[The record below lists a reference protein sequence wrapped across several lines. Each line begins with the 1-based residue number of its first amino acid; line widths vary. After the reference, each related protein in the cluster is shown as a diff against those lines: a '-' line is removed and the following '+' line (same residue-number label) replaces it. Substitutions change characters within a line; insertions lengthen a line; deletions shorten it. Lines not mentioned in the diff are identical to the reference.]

1 MKNTFLA
8 LAVLLFIVACKKEE
22 NYGDANVHITGNIKG
37 FKKGQL
43 FIKRFNDSALVN
55 IDTIVIDGNSQFE
68 SHLKLDS
75 PEMLYLVI
83 DRVKTTSVDSE
94 LPFFAEPGTI
104 KIETTKD
111 EFFAKAKITG
121 SENQKLYEEFKAVK
135 NKFVNENLDLR
146 KLSYEAGNNVAKL
159 DSITLKSDQL
169 KKRRYL
175 HTANFALNHADHEVG
190 PYVAITEIAQDIN
203 LKYLDTINKSMTPK
217 VAKSRYGKILT
228 DVIAQ
233 RKKLEATSPA
243 Q

>member
-8 LAVLLFIVACKKEE
+8 LAALLVIVACKKED
-22 NYGDANVHITGNIKG
+22 YSDANVHITGNIKG

-43 FIKRFNDSALVN
+43 FIKRLNDTALVN
-55 IDTIVIDGNSQFE
+55 IDTIVIDGDSHFE
-68 SHLKLDS
+68 SHIKLDS

-83 DRVKTTSVDSE
+83 DRVKTESVDSD
-94 LPFFAEPGTI
+94 LPFFAEPGNI

-111 EFFAKAKITG
+111 EFFGKAKITG

-135 NKFVNENLDLR
+135 NKFVNDNLDLT
-146 KLSYEAGNNVAKL
+146 KLSYEAGNNVARQ
-159 DSITLKSDQL
+159 DSIALKSDQL

-190 PYVAITEIAQDIN
+190 PYVAISEIAEDIN

-217 VAKSRYGKILT
+217 VAKSRYGKMLT
-228 DVIAQ
+228 NVIAE
-233 RKKLEATSPA
+233 RKKLEAAPA

>member
-1 MKNTFLA
+1 MKNTFFVLV
-8 LAVLLFIVACKKEE
+8 VLLLVASCKKEE
-22 NYGDANVHITGNIKG
+22 HGDANVHITGNIKG

-55 IDTIVIDGNSQFE
+55 IDTIIIDGNSQFE

-83 DRVKTTSVDSE
+83 DRVKTTSVDDE
-94 LPFFAEPGTI
+94 LPFFAEPGNI

-111 EFFAKAKITG
+111 EFFSKAKITG
-121 SENQKLYEEFKAVK
+121 SENQKLYEEYKVVK
-135 NKFVNENLDLR
+135 NKFVNENLDLT
-146 KLSYEAGNNVAKL
+146 KLSYEAGNNVARQ
-159 DSITLKSDQL
+159 DSIAQKSDEL
-169 KKRRYL
+169 KRRRYL

-190 PYVAITEIAQDIN
+190 PYIAISEIAQDIN

-228 DVIAQ
+228 EVIAK
-233 RKKLEATSPA
+233 RKKLEAEPA

>member
-1 MKNTFLA
+1 MKNTFFVLV
-8 LAVLLFIVACKKEE
+8 VLLLLTACKKEE
-22 NYGDANVHITGNIKG
+22 HGDANVHITGNVKG

-55 IDTIVIDGNSQFE
+55 IDTIIIDGNSQFE

-83 DRVKTTSVDSE
+83 DRVKTTSVDDE
-94 LPFFAEPGTI
+94 LPFFAEPGNI

-111 EFFAKAKITG
+111 EFFGKAKITG
-121 SENQKLYEEFKAVK
+121 SENQKLYEEYKVVK
-135 NKFVNENLDLR
+135 NKFVNENLDLT
-146 KLSYEAGNNVAKL
+146 KLSYEAGNNVARQ
-159 DSITLKSDQL
+159 DSIAQKSDDL
-169 KKRRYL
+169 KRRRYL
-175 HTANFALNHADHEVG
+175 HTANFALNHANHEVG
-190 PYVAITEIAQDIN
+190 PYIAISEIAQDIN

-228 DVIAQ
+228 EVIAK
-233 RKKLEATSPA
+233 RKKLEAEPA